1 MSMTYNLRVD
11 WEVIQGLVKATLM
24 DDYRSAEESV
34 RTYKAKDDVDK
45 LDTEDYIYNK
55 ELMKALETVIVYY
68 AGEHEFRR
76 FTNEIDREIVDFE
89 TPRLDDHNWG

>member
-1 MSMTYNLRVD
+1 MTYNLRVD

-34 RTYKAKDDVDK
+34 RKYKAKMNVDG
-45 LDTEDYIYNK
+45 LHEEDYKHYK
-55 ELMKALETVIVYY
+55 VLLKALETVIVYY

-76 FTNEIDREIVDFE
+76 FTDEIDREIVDFE